1 MNSVALIGTDKIGQP
16 SGVAG
21 LDAGGKVP
29 AGQLPAMNY
38 VPTTRKVNNKALS
51 ADITLTAAD
60 VGARPSTWT
69 PTATEVGAAVPST
82 QVSATLTTA
91 WSGAGPFTQAVTIA
105 GMTATKNGI
114 IGLAPTATAAERAA
128 AKAASLMLTSQ
139 GTDTITITADGDK
152 PTIALPIVV
161 TMMG

>member
-51 ADITLTAAD
+51 ADITLTAED
-60 VGARPSTWT
+60 
-69 PTATEVGAAVPST
+69 VGAAVPST

-91 WSGAGPFTQAVTIA
+91 WSGTGPFTQAVTIA

-114 IGLAPTATAAERAA
+114 AGLAPTATAAERAA

-139 GTDTITITADGDK
+139 GADTVTITADGDK
-152 PTIALPIVV
+152 PTVAIPLVV
-161 TMMG
+161 TLLG

>member
-1 MNSVALIGTDKIGQP
+1 MDSVALIGTDKIGQP

-51 ADITLTAAD
+51 ADITLTAED
-60 VGARPSTWT
+60 
-69 PTATEVGAAVPST
+69 VGAAVPST
-82 QVSATLTTA
+82 QVSATLTTT
-91 WSGAGPFTQAVTIA
+91 WSGSGPYTQNVTIA
-105 GMTATKNGI
+105 GMTAAKNGMV
-114 IGLAPTATAAERAA
+114 GLAPSATAAERTA

-139 GTDTITITADGDK
+139 GADTITVTADGDK
-152 PTIALPIVV
+152 PTIAIPIVV
-161 TMMG
+161 ALLG

>member
-1 MNSVALIGTDKIGQP
+1 MDSVALIGTDKIGQP

-38 VPTTRKVNNKALS
+38 VPTTRKVNDKALS
-51 ADITLTAAD
+51 ADITLTAA
-60 VGARPSTWT
+60 
-69 PTATEVGAAVPST
+69 EVGAAVPST
-82 QVSATLTTA
+82 QVPATLTTA
-91 WSGAGPFTQAVTIA
+91 WSGTGPFTQAVTIA

-114 IGLAPTATAAERAA
+114 IGLAPTATAAERTA

-139 GTDTITITADGDK
+139 GTNTITITADGDK
-152 PTIALPIVV
+152 PTIAIPIVV
-161 TMMG
+161 ALLG

>member
-1 MNSVALIGTDKIGQP
+1 MDSVALIGTDKIGQP

-51 ADITLTAAD
+51 ADITLTA
-60 VGARPSTWT
+60 
-69 PTATEVGAAVPST
+69 TEVGAAVPST

-91 WSGAGPFTQAVTIA
+91 WAGTAAPYTQAVTIT

-128 AKAASLMLTSQ
+128 ARAASLMLTSQ
-139 GTDTITITADGDK
+139 GADTITVTADGDK
-152 PTIALPIVV
+152 PTIAIPIVV
-161 TMMG
+161 ALLG

>member
-38 VPTTRKVNNKALS
+38 EPPIKDAPTKAAPVDGDSLALVDS
-51 ADITLTAAD
+51 ADTSKTKRVLWSAIK
-60 VGARPSTWT
+60 
-69 PTATEVGAAVPST
+69 ST
-82 QVSATLTTA
+82 QVLATLTTT
-91 WSGAGPFTQAVTIA
+91 WTGTGPFMQAVTIA

-114 IGLAPTATAAERAA
+114 IGLAPTATAAERTA

-139 GTDTITITADGDK
+139 DTNTITITADGDK